1 MSERR
6 ILVPVHVCIRMK
18 KARLVKESNSKHTI
32 KKAYLIFDFTMS
44 FIVPTNTSLDEI
56 DAIAQRGI
64 DAMFDAYDA
73 GVEAPTVA
81 FLHEG
86 TEEAE
91 EHQEENHEDD
101 NNGNDNGNNIP
112 ADEIEDSCT
121 VCGHDPCLFCQ
132 HAELLLAF
140 DAASLGDLAPEDVPA
155 NNLRRKSLYR
165 QLTLLING
173 GPLGTGVRK
182 ELPKC
187 CVDAVREMLPSDTFM
202 GFMEV

>member
-1 MSERR
+1 
-6 ILVPVHVCIRMK
+6 MK

-32 KKAYLIFDFTMS
+32 KKAYLIFDFRMS
-44 FIVPTNTSLDEI
+44 FVVPTNASLDKRRV
-56 DAIAQRGI
+56 AS
-64 DAMFDAYDA
+64 MPCLTPYNA

-86 TEEAE
+86 TEEAK
-91 EHQEENHEDD
+91 EHQENHVDD
-101 NNGNDNGNNIP
+101 NNGNNIP
-112 ADEIEDSCT
+112 ADEIKESCT
-121 VCGHDPCLFCQ
+121 VCGHDPCLFWQ

-173 GPLGTGVRK
+173 GRLGTGVRK

>member
-1 MSERR
+1 
-6 ILVPVHVCIRMK
+6 MK
-18 KARLVKESNSKHTI
+18 SKVSKGIKFEAHNK
-32 KKAYLIFDFTMS
+32 KKAYLIFDFPMS
-44 FIVPTNTSLDEI
+44 FVVPTNASLDEI

-101 NNGNDNGNNIP
+101 NNGNDNNGNNIP

-121 VCGHDPCLFCQ
+121 VCGHDPCLFHQ

-140 DAASLGDLAPEDVPA
+140 DAASLGGLAPEDVPA

-173 GPLGTGVRK
+173 GPLGAGVRK

-187 CVDAVREMLPSDTFM
+187 CVDAVREMLPSDAFM